1 MNRVRVGA
9 EKLEHFCVMPASN
22 VDGTSVIP
30 TAPHETISIP
40 CMIVHA
46 PRRPLCLCCP
56 HDSIPRSFAQ
66 SHHPASL
73 VSHEPFCL
81 PLAMTCQRPRT
92 PISNADH
99 EMYKMDPRCRQDG
112 NGGQSAGIA
121 LSSRPACSPSL
132 QAFWQWPAQR
142 PDIVVKP
149 ATAAMAVLP
158 QYR

>member
-1 MNRVRVGA
+1 MALRHVQRLQHLDDQQSTCKLIHKKCKRHDGAVMNRVRVGA

-46 PRRPLCLCCP
+46 PRRPLCLCRP

-66 SHHPASL
+66 SHYPASL

-81 PLAMTCQRPRT
+81 PLAMT
-92 PISNADH
+92 
-99 EMYKMDPRCRQDG
+99 
-112 NGGQSAGIA
+112 
-121 LSSRPACSPSL
+121 
-132 QAFWQWPAQR
+132 
-142 PDIVVKP
+142 
-149 ATAAMAVLP
+149 
-158 QYR
+158 